1 MTHWT
6 ILLATKAVEKTA
18 EGGLFDFDATLPLMA
33 LQFLVLVALLNAVF
47 YKPLNKSLD
56 DRAEYIRQNLAQAKE
71 RKQKSENLAKQY
83 EQELREVRRQAQEII
98 ATAQTEAQ
106 GIVAGQIKEA
116 QQALLAERQ
125 KTAAEL
131 EAQKTQAFQT
141 LEAQIDSLSGQI
153 VQKLLGSV
161 AS

>member
-33 LQFLVLVALLNAVF
+33 LQFLVLVALLNALF

-71 RKQKSENLAKQY
+71 RKQKAEDVAKQY
-83 EQELREVRRQAQEII
+83 EQELRVVRRQAQEII
-98 ATAQTEAQ
+98 ATAQAEAQ
-106 GIVAGQIKEA
+106 EIVAGQIKEA
-116 QQALLAERQ
+116 QQQVLAERQ
-125 KTAAEL
+125 QAADEI
-131 EAQKTQAFQT
+131 ESQKAQALHT
-141 LEAQIDSLSGQI
+141 LESQVDSLSGQI
-153 VQKLLGSV
+153 VQKLLGTV
-161 AS
+161 AG